1 MIRGITVISMTEEA
15 LVARAVEGDV
25 DAYAALAERYY
36 GSCARIARRMLRND
50 ADAEDVVQD
59 TFLRAFRAIH
69 RFDKGRVFRVWLFT
83 ILVNPCRTAATSRK
97 RRQFRFSN
105 DEIAIDRA
113 SDARPTGVIEETSA
127 VTAAVDTLD
136 PLLREA
142 FLLKYVEGLEYAEMA
157 TITGAGISA
166 LKMRVKR
173 ACDALRPKLEGIYDE

>member
-1 MIRGITVISMTEEA
+1 MTDEA

-59 TFLRAFRAIH
+59 TFLRAFRAIN
-69 RFDKGRVFRVWLFT
+69 RFERGREFRVWLFT
-83 ILVNPCRTAATSRK
+83 ILVNQCRTAATSRK
-97 RRQFRFSN
+97 RRQIRFSDDASAIERAT
-105 DEIAIDRA
+105 DE
-113 SDARPTGVIEETSA
+113 RPTGVVDETSA
-127 VTAAVDTLD
+127 VAAAVDTLE

-142 FLLKYVEGLEYAEMA
+142 FVLKYVEGLEYTQMA

-173 ACDALRPKLEGIYDE
+173 ACETLRPMLEAIYDE